1 MSIDLHKVKCTSYVA
16 YTDVGEPRER
26 YIDFIEKLNKS
37 FETNYIPNTMYIQTL
52 AMRGR
57 TSNLHHPIII
67 HQRDPL
73 PTIRYRC
80 SDEKIHAPTTYNE

>member
-1 MSIDLHKVKCTSYVA
+1 MSIDLHKVKCTSCVA

-52 AMRGR
+52 AMRDR
-57 TSNLHHPIII
+57 TSNLHHPMII